1 MRKDKALTTAEM
13 CHHVMRALGRLGCI
27 REMLFAYKYMLQ
39 DGIKPTVH
47 TYHVIVD
54 EYLREGSDSSLEKGA
69 YELWRL
75 LVKDLSAKQVDVA
88 LLNKLI
94 KCCRLSGNHERAFF
108 FLRVINEYNLQT
120 DVETFEELLK
130 VGCFTCNEHSA
141 MQVDGSSMT
150 VIDVLYRLA
159 SKCQLNVLLPKDK
172 CVMKSQLYSSPTAL
186 RETISFF

>member
-1 MRKDKALTTAEM
+1 MKHVSSIVLEPDLVTKTNPPIGITFYLSSFSSVYVQNMRKIKALTTAEM

-39 DGIKPTVH
+39 DGIKPTIH

-54 EYLREGSDSSLEKGA
+54 EYLREGSDSSLERGA

-75 LVKDLSAKQVDVA
+75 LVKDLSAKQVDVG

-108 FLRVINEYNLQT
+108 FLQVINEYNLQM

-130 VGCFTCNEHSA
+130 VGSFT
-141 MQVDGSSMT
+141 
-150 VIDVLYRLA
+150 I
-159 SKCQLNVLLPKDK
+159 
-172 CVMKSQLYSSPTAL
+172 
-186 RETISFF
+186 TINILQCR

>member
-1 MRKDKALTTAEM
+1 MRKIKALTTAEM

-39 DGIKPTVH
+39 DGIKPTIH
-47 TYHVIVD
+47 TYHIIVD
-54 EYLREGSDSSLEKGA
+54 EYLREGSDSSLERGA

-75 LVKDLSAKQVDVA
+75 LVKDLSAKQVDVG

-94 KCCRLSGNHERAFF
+94 KCCRLSGNHARAFF
-108 FLRVINEYNLQT
+108 FLQVINEYNLQT

-130 VGCFTCNEHSA
+130 VGSFTCNKHSA
-141 MQVDGSSMT
+141 MQINGSNMT
-150 VIDVLYRLA
+150 IICFQM
-159 SKCQLNVLLPKDK
+159 SIKCPTSEGK

-186 RETISFF
+186 RETISFIFRY